1 MSSAFEFDPRMNRRQ
16 LLRAGAGGA
25 LGIYGLGA
33 LAGCTVERPI
43 DKPESTAA
51 VKPEFDGD
59 LLLFNWAQY
68 MDPDIKKRFSEKYGV
83 AVNEV
88 NFDNLEAMVTKL
100 RAGGRYDIIWPSPE
114 YAYRLHQEGLLH
126 RFNRDSLNNAKGI
139 SSFYDHGWW
148 DPDSDYTVPYTY
160 YTTGI
165 AWRNDIV
172 SGMTGS
178 WNDLTN
184 PDGAGKMFIL
194 DDYQE
199 AIGEAN
205 LINGWQLN
213 TIDPN
218 ELEVSKQTLLDQKE
232 FARGISTNSTQN
244 LVNGTAV
251 IHQAW
256 NGDIVNVRNQV
267 DDPENYSY
275 ETCKEGVP
283 VGTDLMCIPITSRS
297 PGTALKFIDW
307 IIQPD
312 NAAQNVMWNGYPQP
326 VEGGKEAFASL
337 VKDEPSIDVNLEA
350 LGGGGMEYRLNNADD
365 RALWNQIWTEVKA
378 T

>member
-1 MSSAFEFDPRMNRRQ
+1 MTLEGRLNRRQ

-25 LGIYGLGA
+25 LGLYGLGA
-33 LAGCTVERPI
+33 LDGCTVERPI

-51 VKPEFDGD
+51 VKPEIDGD
-59 LLLFNWAQY
+59 ILIYNWAQY

-83 AVNEV
+83 EVNEV

-100 RAGGRYDIIWPSPE
+100 RAGGRYDVIWPSTE
-114 YAYRLHQEGLLH
+114 YANRLQQEGLLH
-126 RFNRDSLNNAKGI
+126 RFDRDKLPHAKGI
-139 SSFYDHGWW
+139 SSFYDGAWW
-148 DPDSDYTVPYTY
+148 DPENEYTVPYAY

-165 AWRNDIV
+165 AWRNDLV
-172 SGMTGS
+172 DGMAGS
-178 WNDLTN
+178 WSDLTN

-194 DDYQE
+194 DDFQE

-205 LINGWQLN
+205 LINGWDLN
-213 TIDPN
+213 TADPN

-232 FARGISTNSTQN
+232 FARGFSTNSTAN

-267 DDPENYSY
+267 DNPEDFSY

-283 VGTDLMCIPITSRS
+283 VGSDLMCIPITARS
-297 PGTALKFIDW
+297 PGTALMFMDW

-337 VKDEPSIDVNLEA
+337 VKDEPSIDVKLEE
-350 LGGGGMEYRLNNADD
+350 LGDGGMEYRLDDPDD
-365 RALWNQIWTEVKA
+365 RELWNQTWTEVKA
-378 T
+378 S